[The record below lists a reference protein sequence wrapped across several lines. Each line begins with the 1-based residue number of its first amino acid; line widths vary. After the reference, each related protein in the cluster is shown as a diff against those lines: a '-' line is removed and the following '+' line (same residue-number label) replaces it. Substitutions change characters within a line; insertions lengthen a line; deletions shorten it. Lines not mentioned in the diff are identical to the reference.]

1 MRLLILHQAWV
12 FGGAERTTHNLIS
25 YLDRKIVRH
34 LTLAA
39 PAALLDHMPPLFD
52 DFIDTGHLIMNGWFV
67 SAEVLRADVES
78 TRDILRQAQPD
89 VVLGMMH
96 YSSALVALA
105 VRGLPV
111 PIKAIGSFRGPIYEY
126 IRRYEKGWL
135 RRAFLHAAI
144 ALTARRADCLIVPSQ
159 GTAMD
164 SRWRFMAPAS
174 RIRVIPNGIDGDSV
188 RRRATEGVQ
197 GLEALPPSLPRLCV
211 AARLSEEKDVGLV
224 IEAMGILKNNEPC
237 TLVIVGDGPLRPVLE
252 KRAWEL
258 GLDGK
263 ILFVGH
269 RENVYPYMQTADI
282 YIHTCQFEGFGY
294 SMLEAMA
301 CGTPVI
307 ATDCPHGPREVLA
320 QGQAGVLVRPGS
332 AEALASAISRLI
344 NDPVYCSHLQE
355 QGLKRAR
362 ELSVKNMVDRYQ
374 QVFIELAVR

>member
-25 YLDRKIVRH
+25 HLDRKIVRH

-39 PAALLDHMPPLFD
+39 PAALRDFMPPLFD
-52 DFIDTGHLIMNGWFV
+52 DFIDTGPLIKNGWFDT
-67 SAEVLRADVES
+67 AEVLRADVD
-78 TRDILRQAQPD
+78 TTQDILRQARPA
-89 VVLGMMH
+89 VALGMMH
-96 YSSALVALA
+96 YSAALVAMA
-105 VRGLPV
+105 ARGLSL

-126 IRRYEKGWL
+126 IRRYEKGWR
-135 RRAFLHAAI
+135 RRAFLHTAI

-159 GTAMD
+159 GTGKD

-174 RIRVIPNGIDGDSV
+174 RIRVIPNGIDGEAV
-188 RRRATEGVQ
+188 RRRAAEGVP
-197 GLEALPPSLPRLCV
+197 GLESLPPNLPRLCV
-211 AARLSEEKDVGLV
+211 AARLSEEKDIGLV
-224 IEAMGILKNNEPC
+224 IEAMGILKNKEPC
-237 TLVIVGDGPLRPVLE
+237 TLLVVGEGPQRPVLE
-252 KRAWEL
+252 RQAWEL
-258 GLDGK
+258 GLQGR

-269 RENVYPYMQTADI
+269 QENVYPYMRTADM

-320 QGQAGVLVRPGS
+320 HGQAGVLVRPGS

-344 NDPVYCSHLQE
+344 NDPVYCNHLRE
-355 QGLKRAR
+355 QGLSRAR

-374 QVFIELAVR
+374 QVFLELTVR